1 MTNTSRIAW
10 WLLIIS
16 LAIILDLLVLR
27 IFRVY
32 RQILN
37 AAKVD
42 GQKANSLRILKEAI
56 TTAFPN
62 LPSRNALAHKLGPQS
77 EDSPENDQNRKPLSS
92 PWHQRKLVHWS
103 ITNLALA
110 ALTIYAGQYLMIH
123 IPNSREWGLAVLSG
137 GILLAYV
144 RLKVEPPRVPNRRD
158 WFQVGM
164 GFLICLTLAL
174 NIDNWSVEVAPR
186 IQIALWLLS
195 IILVAAPALKLN
207 HPKVGSGWPRV
218 GPLTRSEWGLLIVLT
233 LGALLLRLPALES
246 IPGPVDPDEAS
257 LGLFFKDVA
266 EGRYKG
272 PFGTGW
278 ATHPALQFFFI
289 VPLTHIFEKPLFLMR
304 IPSVIYGTLAVGAL
318 YLAAR
323 AGWGRR
329 VALFTGVLMMSSDV
343 AIHFSRLGVNNI
355 SDSLFASA
363 TMAALWIALSTGNP
377 LAYVLTGAGMGLA
390 QYYYFGNR
398 AIPFIFI
405 ASLILWGFLNRRQF
419 RTAWVPLL
427 HVTLVFL
434 VVAGPLL
441 GLWVREPQT
450 MDRVTRV
457 ATLFTKKWE
466 NQADQNDQSL
476 AELRW
481 EQVRDSLLV
490 FTVLPDRGSFY
501 NAGRA
506 MLPSLLA
513 PLFIIGLI
521 VLFAKWRQPASLS
534 TLAWLFVIL
543 TLGSVMIN
551 TAATFQRLLGLYPA
565 VLLVTA
571 IGLETS
577 VVALYQRLPI
587 KSITPGRIA
596 YIFIS
601 ITAVSSVYFYFNTF
615 NNHRVWKPPDY
626 DTAAIL
632 AREYEKLD
640 GQGTFVLQTLLGV
653 GDDGT
658 IYLPLIKL
666 LDDDD
671 IRGKASQVEAAADER
686 PLRFY
691 IFHDKFDDLPGIQ
704 ERFPGG
710 EVKKYLRKADG
721 ELILIRY
728 TVP

>member
-27 IFRVY
+27 VFRIY
-32 RQILN
+32 RQILK

-42 GQKANSLRILKEAI
+42 DQKVNSQRILKEAI
-56 TTAFPN
+56 GTAFPIIPW
-62 LPSRNALAHKLGPQS
+62 LKTLAHKPGPKP
-77 EDSPENDQNRKPLSS
+77 EDSLENDQNRKPTSS
-92 PWHQRKLVHWS
+92 PCHQRNLARWL
-103 ITNLALA
+103 ITNLVLA

-144 RLKVEPPRVPNRRD
+144 RLKKELPRVPNWRD

-174 NIDNWSVEVAPR
+174 NIDNWSVEVAPH
-186 IQIALWLLS
+186 ILIVLWLLS
-195 IILVAAPALKLN
+195 ILLVAAPALKLK
-207 HPKVGSGWPRV
+207 HPKVDSGWPRV
-218 GPLTRSEWGLLIVLT
+218 GPLTRAEWGLLVVLI

-266 EGRYKG
+266 EGRYKQ

-278 ATHPALQFFFI
+278 ATHPALQFFLI
-289 VPLTHIFEKPLFLMR
+289 VPLTYIFEKPLFLMR
-304 IPSVIYGTLAVGAL
+304 IPSVIYGSLAVGAL

-329 VALFTGVLMMSSDV
+329 VAFYTGILMMSSDV

-363 TMAALWIALSTGNP
+363 TMASLWIALSTGNP

-398 AIPFIFI
+398 AIPFVVI
-405 ASLILWGFLNRRQF
+405 ASLVLWGFLNRRQL

-427 HVTLVFL
+427 HVILVFL

-441 GLWVREPQT
+441 GQWVREPQS

-457 ATLFTKKWE
+457 ATFFTKKLE

-476 AELRW
+476 ATLRW
-481 EQVRDSLLV
+481 KQVRDSLLV

-521 VLFAKWRQPASLS
+521 VLFARWKHPASLS

-551 TAATFQRLLGLYPA
+551 TAATFQRLLGLYP
-565 VLLVTA
+565 VVILVTA

-577 VVALYQRLPI
+577 VVALCQRLPI
-587 KSITPGRIA
+587 KSITAGRIA

-601 ITAVSSVYFYFNTF
+601 IAAVSSVYFYFNTF

-626 DTAAIL
+626 DTTAII
-632 AREYEKLD
+632 AREHEKLD

-666 LDDDD
+666 LDDEN
-671 IRGKASQVEAAADER
+671 IRGKASQVAVTEDKR

-704 ERFPGG
+704 ERYPGG
-710 EVKKYLRKADG
+710 EVRKYLREADG